1 MRKQR
6 GPLIHRL
13 TKASKQVLE
22 EEIKKAMDEQGITE
36 QVKALRK
43 DQEEIKKLL
52 EDEKTSE
59 GEKRALE
66 KRFAEQEEELAELDA
81 AARKLADEKKQSQLD
96 DAKSPEGY

>member
-1 MRKQR
+1 
-6 GPLIHRL
+6 
-13 TKASKQVLE
+13 
-22 EEIKKAMDEQGITE
+22 MDEQGITE

-66 KRFAEQEEELAELDA
+66 KRFAEQDEKLAELDA